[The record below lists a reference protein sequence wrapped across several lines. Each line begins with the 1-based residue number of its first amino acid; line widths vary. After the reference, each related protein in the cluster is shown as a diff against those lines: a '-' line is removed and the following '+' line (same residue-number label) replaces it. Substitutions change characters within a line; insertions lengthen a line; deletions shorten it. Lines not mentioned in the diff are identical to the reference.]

1 MVYLPTCGWLFYGRC
16 MSIYT
21 VHGYYGY
28 QSCVC
33 VCGCWRFSLCP
44 LTFNDFPGSFEM
56 MTTRKDDIQR
66 LTREEMMISWKR
78 ALPENGQTDNICGN
92 FLALSTS
99 GVMKIGFVSGY
110 FPKKSKHILD
120 GLWQVFVLIEF
131 GAKLIEEI
139 VDRKQRKSMEIHLTK
154 EQAPIK

>member
-1 MVYLPTCGWLFYGRC
+1 MVDVCQYIPYMDTMGSNL
-16 MSIYT
+16 
-21 VHGYYGY
+21 V
-28 QSCVC
+28 CVC

-110 FPKKSKHILD
+110 FPKKANIYWTGCDKCLS
-120 GLWQVFVLIEF
+120 
-131 GAKLIEEI
+131 
-139 VDRKQRKSMEIHLTK
+139 
-154 EQAPIK
+154 